1 MLLRMDR
8 LATQIAVALGAFAAG
23 VAGAELLGADS
34 LGIAFGFGQ
43 LTFVLACAWIL
54 LLRER

>member
-1 MLLRMDR
+1 M
-8 LATQIAVALGAFAAG
+8 
-23 VAGAELLGADS
+23 AELFGADS